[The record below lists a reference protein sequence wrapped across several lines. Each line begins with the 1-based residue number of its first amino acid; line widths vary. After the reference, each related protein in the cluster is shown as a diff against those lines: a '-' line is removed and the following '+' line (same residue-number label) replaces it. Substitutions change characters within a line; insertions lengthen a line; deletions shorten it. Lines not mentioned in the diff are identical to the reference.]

1 VPKNAKTREF
11 AANGARSRRSLL
23 AAVLTVQ
30 ALVIGAGWYI
40 TTSKAEREVS
50 HRVLDEVL
58 EERRHSVE
66 RFVALLEREAAGR
79 LEPGSPAWEKAQS
92 FVEAY
97 RLPQGATLMILDDVG
112 MVICHP
118 EMRRAAGLFK
128 SDFGLTTVRMN
139 DTGEEMPLGMIRS
152 SRGVLGGTQTD
163 AGEVAIAAAYSP
175 TLDAIVVARQPRLE
189 ISAPGARVLDGVTVW
204 SGVAAIVVLA
214 LSAAG
219 SIALVRRYNAM
230 LVKMNEDLSKEVDR
244 QVASATKIRNGII
257 MGLAKLADHRDNE
270 TGRHLERIRTYC
282 EMLAH
287 ELRGVHPEID
297 DAWIER
303 LSVTSTMHDIGK
315 VGIPDSVLLKPG
327 RLTDAE
333 RRVMERHPLIG
344 ADTLVEVRRHVGED
358 DLVDMAT
365 EISLYHHEK
374 WDGSGYPF
382 GLGTTEIPLS
392 ARIVALADVYDALTS
407 WRVYKKAMPHAE
419 ARTIILGGR
428 GTHFD
433 PAIVDAFERIEAR
446 FNEVRQTMDEDNV
459 MSLRIAPD
467 SLAA

>member
-1 VPKNAKTREF
+1 MPKNAKTRNVI
-11 AANGARSRRSLL
+11 ASIARSRRSLL

-40 TTSKAEREVS
+40 TSTKSDREVS

-66 RFVALLEREAAGR
+66 RFVALLEREAAGP
-79 LEPGSPAWEKAQS
+79 LMPGTPAWEKAQS

-97 RLPQGATLMILDDVG
+97 RLPQGATLMILDNVG

-128 SDFGLTTVRMN
+128 SDFGLTTVRMAE
-139 DTGEEMPLGMIRS
+139 TGEETPLGMIRS
-152 SRGVLGGTQTD
+152 NRGVLGSTGTET
-163 AGEVAIAAAYSP
+163 GEVAIAAVYSQV
-175 TLDAIVVARQPRLE
+175 LDAIVVARQPRLA
-189 ISAPGARVLDGVTVW
+189 ITAPGARVTDGVAVW

-230 LVKMNEDLSKEVDR
+230 LVTMNEELSNEVER

-257 MGLAKLADHRDNE
+257 MGLAKLADYRDNE
-270 TGRHLERIRTYC
+270 TGRHLERIRSYC
-282 EMLAH
+282 ELLAH
-287 ELRGVHPEID
+287 ELRGTHGEIND
-297 DAWIER
+297 TWIER

-315 VGIPDSVLLKPG
+315 VGIPDSVLLKPA
-327 RLTDAE
+327 RLTESE

-358 DLVDMAT
+358 NLVDMAT

-382 GLGTTEIPLS
+382 GLATTEIPLS

-407 WRVYKKAMPHAE
+407 WRVYKKAMSHDE
-419 ARTIILGGR
+419 AKKIILGGR
-428 GTHFD
+428 GEHFD
-433 PAIVDAFERIEAR
+433 PEIVAAFERVE
-446 FNEVRQTMDEDNV
+446 FEFDEVRRTMDEDGL
-459 MSLRIAPD
+459 STLRIAPET
-467 SLAA
+467 LAA

>member
-1 VPKNAKTREF
+1 
-11 AANGARSRRSLL
+11 
-23 AAVLTVQ
+23 
-30 ALVIGAGWYI
+30 
-40 TTSKAEREVS
+40 
-50 HRVLDEVL
+50 
-58 EERRHSVE
+58 
-66 RFVALLEREAAGR
+66 
-79 LEPGSPAWEKAQS
+79 
-92 FVEAY
+92 
-97 RLPQGATLMILDDVG
+97 
-112 MVICHP
+112 
-118 EMRRAAGLFK
+118 
-128 SDFGLTTVRMN
+128 
-139 DTGEEMPLGMIRS
+139 
-152 SRGVLGGTQTD
+152 
-163 AGEVAIAAAYSP
+163 
-175 TLDAIVVARQPRLE
+175 VVM
-189 ISAPGARVLDGVTVW
+189 
-204 SGVAAIVVLA
+204 A

-287 ELRGVHPEID
+287 ELRGTFDEID
-297 DAWIER
+297 DAWTER

-407 WRVYKKAMPHAE
+407 WRVYKKAMSHEE
-419 ARTIILGGR
+419 AKKIILGGR
-428 GTHFD
+428 GEHFD
-433 PAIVDAFERIEAR
+433 PAIVDAFERIESK
-446 FNEVRQTMDEDNV
+446 FDEVRQTMDEDNV
-459 MSLRIAPD
+459 MALRIAPD
-467 SLAA
+467 SVAA